1 MVIWARR
8 HYEALGT
15 PARRLTVVYVGV
27 FGAHRFHSLD
37 SRHGPLLAPS
47 SVSRQNISHVYPFL
61 GQMVYFRVLDRVRV
75 FRSSG
80 LPVVSLDCTD
90 GNEQKD
96 FEMVER
102 VSWHRVGIGD
112 SNYSDFSVNQPNT
125 GLDVTR
131 YPNSLTCPAS
141 QYARSVEI
149 LQRRSLE
156 SFQNRERFRVKSL
169 QIR

>member
-61 GQMVYFRVLDRVRV
+61 GQMVNYRE
-75 FRSSG
+75 G
-80 LPVVSLDCTD
+80 LCTD
-90 GNEQKD
+90 D
-96 FEMVER
+96 LPL
-102 VSWHRVGIGD
+102 
-112 SNYSDFSVNQPNT
+112 NYPH
-125 GLDVTR
+125 
-131 YPNSLTCPAS
+131 SLK
-141 QYARSVEI
+141 I
-149 LQRRSLE
+149 LQSPRQSP
-156 SFQNRERFRVKSL
+156 SV
-169 QIR
+169 